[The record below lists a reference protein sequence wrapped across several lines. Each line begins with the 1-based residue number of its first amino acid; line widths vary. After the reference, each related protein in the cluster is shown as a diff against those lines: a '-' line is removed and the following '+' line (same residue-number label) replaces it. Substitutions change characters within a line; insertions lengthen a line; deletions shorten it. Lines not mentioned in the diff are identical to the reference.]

1 MNTQQAPFP
10 DDLAEMVVGLHYRP
24 GWTFV
29 LDHMDRGQGSIG
41 LTLDVITKGYN
52 SYDPDRGETYSV
64 HHLMPVPP
72 ASYNRVSWRRW
83 LLEICII
90 VDRHEA
96 CEFFEID
103 GVKPYAPNHG
113 PGFDPYIVFELTTDE
128 DRRTSF
134 RGVVKERDGTPA

>member
-10 DDLAEMVVGLHYRP
+10 DDLAEMVVGLQYRP
-24 GWTFV
+24 GWQFW
-29 LDHMDRGQGSIG
+29 LGHMDRGQGSIG
-41 LTLDVITKGYN
+41 LTFDVVTLGYN
-52 SYDPDRGETYSV
+52 SYHPDLGESYSV

-72 ASYNRVSWRRW
+72 AAYNRVSWRRW
-83 LLEICII
+83 LLDMCIL

-96 CEFFEID
+96 CEFFAID

-134 RGVVKERDGTPA
+134 RGIVKESDGE